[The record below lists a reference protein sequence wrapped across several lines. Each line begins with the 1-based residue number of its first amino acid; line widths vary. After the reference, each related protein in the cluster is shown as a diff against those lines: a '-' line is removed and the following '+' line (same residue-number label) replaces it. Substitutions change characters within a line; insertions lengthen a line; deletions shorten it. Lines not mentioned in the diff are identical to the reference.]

1 MATSFKRTYARAVVF
16 SALEPTAGQCRPTPT
31 VETPGYSQASLSQSL
46 VGLLLLSSGS
56 WCTQGF
62 VSDLQESVSPVLWK
76 FCNQIPLAFKVKV
89 SGGSQSLCQIT
100 RLGNLLWALELSQQ
114 CRNFSGITVC
124 QSVGCLLSGSTV
136 GLTRRAS
143 QLCCSESTIPVT
155 GQCWPAPQQE
165 TLKHSK
171 AGLAQSPVGPLGP
184 GVHKVLFEPSEHLWR
199 AWGLILN
206 MISALLLSCWDF
218 FALGCGV
225 SLFGGIQHSPVNGC
239 SMVSCNFGV
248 LTGEDERMSFYSA
261 TWKTQQW
268 PQDQKKSVFIP
279 IPKKGNAKECSN
291 YHTTAL
297 TSHASKIMLKIL
309 EDRLQQYV
317 NRETP
322 DVQTRFR
329 KAFKKDF
336 KKADIKLPISVGQQK
351 KQESYRKTFTS
362 AS

>member
-1 MATSFKRTYARAVVF
+1 MVGLCSLPLVWPQYGRGNGNLLQKDLCQGCCIQCPWTHGRPMSTHAYTGDYWTLTGKSVLVSCGVTAPFFWVLMHTRFCFWSPRVCFPSPVIKSHWLQSQILWRF
-16 SALEPTAGQCRPTPT
+16 SVPLPDHQVGK
-31 VETPGYSQASLSQSL
+31 SL
-46 VGLLLLSSGS
+46 VGPK
-56 WCTQGF
+56 TF
-62 VSDLQESVSPVLWK
+62 TTVQE
-76 FCNQIPLAFKVKV
+76 
-89 SGGSQSLCQIT
+89 
-100 RLGNLLWALELSQQ
+100 LLWY
-114 CRNFSGITVC
+114 NC
-124 QSVGCLLSGSTV
+124 QSVGCLLSGSMV
-136 GLTRRAS
+136 GLTCRAS
-143 QLCCSESTIPVT
+143 QVCCSESTIPVT

-171 AGLAQSPVGPLGP
+171 AGLAQSLVGPLGP

-206 MISALLLSCWDF
+206 VISALLLSCWDF
-218 FALGCGV
+218 SFALGCGV
-225 SLFGGIQHSPVNGC
+225 SFFGGIQHSPVNGY

-248 LTGEDERMSFYSA
+248 LTGEDESMSFYSA

-268 PQDQKKSVFIP
+268 PQDRKKSVFIP

-309 EDRLQQYV
+309 QDRLQQYV

-322 DVQTRFR
+322 DVQTGFR

-336 KKADIKLPISVGQQK
+336 KKADIKLPISIG
-351 KQESYRKTFTS
+351 
-362 AS
+362 